1 MSLPVLAVVLLVLTT
16 LSETQGWKCFV
27 SDRFLNPH
35 LISIERLN
43 ESIGYKD
50 LNTRLIHRD
59 FQCGTNSGEGD
70 ADVVQGTGTAAQWT
84 PQKFALVRK
93 LRQSKEVPTLP
104 VDLWVRAS
112 QPQEPGSGSSL
123 EENALR
129 QLRQRLTCAISN
141 ARGHTRRLNRTAT
154 NKLCAVT
161 INKAYLV
168 QLFTDQ
174 RGRCQYTGVPLKIN
188 GDFKFSVERYDNAVG
203 YRPGNVCL
211 VIVEVNTACAKW
223 SKAKADMYW
232 P

>member
-1 MSLPVLAVVLLVLTT
+1 MSLLVLAVVLAVVLTT
-16 LSETQGWKCFV
+16 LSEAQGLLCFV

-50 LNTRLIHRD
+50 DNTRLIIRD
-59 FQCGTNSGEGD
+59 FQCGTFSGEGD

-84 PQKFALVRK
+84 PQKFAQVRE
-93 LRQSKEVPTLP
+93 LRKPDVPTLP
-104 VDLWVRAS
+104 VDLWERAS
-112 QPQEPGSGSSL
+112 KPKVRGVSSGD
-123 EENALR
+123 EEDA
-129 QLRQRLTCAISN
+129 LRQRLTWAIANASSN
-141 ARGHTRRLNRTAT
+141 STQRNKNGKRK
-154 NKLCAVT
+154 KLCEVT
-161 INKAYLV
+161 INTAFLV
-168 QLFTDQ
+168 KRFKEQG
-174 RGRCQYTGVPLKIN
+174 GRCQYTGVPLKVN

-211 VIVEVNTACAKW
+211 VIVEVNAGRAKW

>member
-1 MSLPVLAVVLLVLTT
+1 MSLLVLAVVLLVLTT
-16 LSETQGWKCFV
+16 LSETQGWQCSVSGCFLPP
-27 SDRFLNPH
+27 RA
-35 LISIERLN
+35 ISIERLN
-43 ESIGYKD
+43 ESIGYSAD
-50 LNTRLIHRD
+50 NTSLIIRD
-59 FQCGTNSGEGD
+59 FQCGTRPGEGD
-70 ADVVQGTGTAAQWT
+70 ADFVQGTGTAAQWT
-84 PQKFALVRK
+84 PQKFAQVRE
-93 LRQSKEVPTLP
+93 LRKPDVPTLP

-123 EENALR
+123 EEDALR
-129 QLRQRLTCAISN
+129 QLRQRLANAISG
-141 ARGHTRRLNRTAT
+141 ARSHTRRLNRTAT

-161 INKAYLV
+161 INTEYLV
-168 QLFTDQ
+168 KLFRDQ

>member
-1 MSLPVLAVVLLVLTT
+1 MSLLVLAVVLLVLTT

-27 SDRFLNPH
+27 SDRFLPPRA
-35 LISIERLN
+35 ISIERLD

-50 LNTRLIHRD
+50 DNTRLIHRD
-59 FQCGTNSGEGD
+59 FQSGTFSGEGD
-70 ADVVQGTGTAAQWT
+70 ADFVQGTGTAAQWT
-84 PQKFALVRK
+84 PQKFALVPELRK
-93 LRQSKEVPTLP
+93 PDVPTLP
-104 VDLWVRAS
+104 VDLWARAS
-112 QPQEPGSGSSL
+112 QPQASDVSSGD
-123 EENALR
+123 EEDA
-129 QLRQRLTCAISN
+129 LRQRLTWAIWN

-161 INKAYLV
+161 IDKAYLV
-168 QLFTDQ
+168 QLFTEQ

-211 VIVEVNTACAKW
+211 VIVEVNAGRAKW

>member
-1 MSLPVLAVVLLVLTT
+1 MSLLVLAVVLLVLTT
-16 LSETQGWKCFV
+16 LSETQGWQCSVSGCFLPP
-27 SDRFLNPH
+27 RA
-35 LISIERLN
+35 ISIERLN
-43 ESIGYKD
+43 ESIGYSAD
-50 LNTRLIHRD
+50 NSSLIHRD
-59 FQCGTNSGEGD
+59 FQSGTNSGEGD

-104 VDLWVRAS
+104 VDLWERAS

-123 EENALR
+123 EEDALR
-129 QLRQRLTCAISN
+129 KRLTWSMDG
-141 ARGHTRRLNRTAT
+141 ARGHTKRLNRTAT
-154 NKLCAVT
+154 NKLCPVT

-168 QLFTDQ
+168 HLFTEQ
-174 RGRCQYTGVPLKIN
+174 GGRCQYTGLPLKIN

-203 YRPGNVCL
+203 YVPGNVCL